1 MSFNL
6 NVTMHSNDALLTIA
20 NTVEAGCCRIQS
32 LESTLTK
39 VSLSEAR
46 AVSDSQPSMQNLG
59 SQPQIS
65 ATQGPELTSAP
76 LVKLQRTATP
86 ATAVV
91 PVLERQPAAGASA
104 AAIGVT
110 GKTLGGAAQQPV
122 ATAGAVHHASNS
134 GENESD
140 SQEGGAATSVSARQQ
155 QADAVATAETDT
167 ASTGAPSHTTS
178 GGTPATAGAIRA
190 EADLAAPGSF
200 SA

>member
-1 MSFNL
+1 MSL
-6 NVTMHSNDALLTIA
+6 SA
-20 NTVEAGCCRIQS
+20 S
-32 LESTLTK
+32 
-39 VSLSEAR
+39 SEAR

-76 LVKLQRTATP
+76 LVKLQRTATS

-91 PVLERQPAAGASA
+91 PVPERQPAAGASA
-104 AAIGVT
+104 AGTGVT

-122 ATAGAVHHASNS
+122 ATAGAVHYASNS

-167 ASTGAPSHTTS
+167 ASTGGPSHTTS
-178 GGTPATAGAIRA
+178 GGTPATAGATRA
-190 EADLAAPGSF
+190 ESDLVAPGSF